1 MRLQIRWIGPAW
13 WIALG
18 FWTAVALM
26 SMFFHWIHPSSPPF
40 VSARLGVWWLAIL
53 GVGLVVSY
61 TVTKLKALV
70 AFVGLLLV
78 TRVSWLLI
86 PVALVF
92 GVGVILFWQKNISDH
107 AVVIGRRWK
116 WWPVTLSTADRYL
129 HLHVIGPTGAG
140 KSSSVLLPLI
150 AQDLKAGRP
159 VALLEPK
166 GDLSQAAYNIAV
178 AYHHHLIHFNPE
190 DPRCP
195 HYNPLAGPSPA
206 SAAEGISWALNQIA
220 ESGHPFYAVSSR
232 VLLMYA
238 VIAVK
243 EALGDRAD
251 LDAVLRF
258 LRRDTEQQAVLK
270 AVKDPRVV
278 QYFGEQM
285 NRLNPRVALEQRQ
298 GLLNRLELLLLHP
311 DVRRVLSP
319 PFDFD
324 WDQVLAEKIT
334 VLCPLSL
341 ARLGA
346 SARMLGTLL
355 WHGLAMATYRRPLT
369 GHLPPY
375 FLFLDEFHEFV
386 TPDLGEFLALARGY
400 HLGLTLAHQDFGQL
414 TPELKEALLANGR
427 QKIVLGGIA
436 PEDFNT
442 FKASASPF
450 PIDSKLRFFPPG
462 QAWVQLITQGKP
474 RRPQRVQLPYHPLG
488 DS

>member
-1 MRLQIRWIGPAW
+1 MRSWIRWIGPAW
-13 WIALG
+13 WTALG
-18 FWTAVALM
+18 FWTAITLT
-26 SMFFHWIHPSSPPF
+26 SIFFHWIGPASPPF
-40 VSARLGVWWLAIL
+40 VTATLGLWWLLIL
-53 GVGLVVSY
+53 GAGLAAAYS
-61 TVTKLKALV
+61 VTKLKALAV
-70 AFVGLLLV
+70 FSGLLLV
-78 TRVSWLLI
+78 TKVGWFLI
-86 PVALVF
+86 PIALAL
-92 GVGVILFWQKNISDH
+92 GVWAIAIWRKNVTGNT
-107 AVVIGRRWK
+107 VVIGRRWK
-116 WWPVTLSTADRYL
+116 CWPVTLSTADRYL

-150 AQDLKAGRP
+150 AQDLKARRP

-166 GDLSQAAYNIAV
+166 GDLSQAAYKIALT
-178 AYHHHLIHFNPE
+178 YHHHLIYFNPE

-258 LRRDTEQQAVLK
+258 LRRDTEQQTMLK
-270 AVKDPRVV
+270 AVQDPRVV
-278 QYFGEQM
+278 QYFGEQV

-324 WDQVLAEKIT
+324 WDQVLSQKIT

-341 ARLGA
+341 ARMGD

-369 GHLPPY
+369 DHLAPY

-414 TPELKEALLANGR
+414 TPALKEALLANGR

-442 FKASASPF
+442 FKAAALPF
-450 PIDSKLRFFPPG
+450 PIDSRLRFFPPG
-462 QAWVQLITQGKP
+462 QAWVQLVTQGKP
-474 RRPQRVQLPYHPLG
+474 RRPQHIQLPYHPLG
-488 DS
+488 GS